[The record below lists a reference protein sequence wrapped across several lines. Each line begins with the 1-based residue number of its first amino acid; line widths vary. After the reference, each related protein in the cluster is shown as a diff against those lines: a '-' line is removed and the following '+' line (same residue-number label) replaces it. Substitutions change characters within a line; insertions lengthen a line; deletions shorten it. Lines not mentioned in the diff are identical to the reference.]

1 MELDVSKEWPGQLAG
16 CIDTCKYMYTV
27 RVTVCQST
35 ISSELASCCSYSD
48 SYSAGEG
55 KWLWQKPRKQRDNF
69 QGRANSQLASRAVC
83 GQRADVLIPR
93 SYHRSH
99 HILPCLCSR
108 CSKPDRVAHIPRK
121 GRQAAADLQYS
132 RELWCYICGPSPRER
147 ERACQDLIR
156 SHLSCPRAGVVCAG
170 QKLDIAMAHAI

>member
-69 QGRANSQLASRAVC
+69 QGRANSQLASRAFC
-83 GQRADVLIPR
+83 GQRADVLIPSQVVSSLSPSR
-93 SYHRSH
+93 HVCAADAASRIVSH
-99 HILPCLCSR
+99 TFR
-108 CSKPDRVAHIPRK
+108 AEA
-121 GRQAAADLQYS
+121 GRQPQTCSTAQ
-132 RELWCYICGPSPRER
+132 
-147 ERACQDLIR
+147 
-156 SHLSCPRAGVVCAG
+156 
-170 QKLDIAMAHAI
+170 

>member
-69 QGRANSQLASRAVC
+69 QGRANSQLASRAFC
-83 GQRADVLIPR
+83 GQRADVLIP
-93 SYHRSH
+93 SQVVSS
-99 HILPCLCSR
+99 LSPSR
-108 CSKPDRVAHIPRK
+108 HLAMFVQQMQQAGSCRIHSAQ
-121 GRQAAADLQYS
+121 RQVGSRRLAAQHS
-132 RELWCYICGPSPRER
+132 RELWCYICGPSPPERER
-147 ERACQDLIR
+147 ESLIKISYDPICR
-156 SHLSCPRAGVVCAG
+156 GRELE
-170 QKLDIAMAHAI
+170 

>member
-1 MELDVSKEWPGQLAG
+1 
-16 CIDTCKYMYTV
+16 MYTV
-27 RVTVCQST
+27 RRHELVTVCQSP
-35 ISSELASCCSYSD
+35 ISSELASCYSH
-48 SYSAGEG
+48 SAGEG
-55 KWLWQKPRKQRDNF
+55 DGCGKSQEKQMYNLPRLPR
-69 QGRANSQLASRAVC
+69 QGNSQLASRAVC

-99 HILPCLCSR
+99 HISPCLCSR

-132 RELWCYICGPSPRER
+132 RELWCYICGPLPRER

-170 QKLDIAMAHAI
+170 QKLDIATAHAI